1 MFNRVSDTKAEIW
14 HKEDN
19 KKIVELEYVRVGVWM
34 SWCIVNLHTDYYL
47 SASCVDE
54 IREVQKKL
62 NADKYAF
69 INDL

>member
-1 MFNRVSDTKAEIW
+1 MFNRVSDTKVEIW
-14 HKEDN
+14 HREDDL
-19 KKIVELEYVRVGVWM
+19 KIVELEYVIVGAWM
-34 SWCIVNLHTDYYL
+34 SWVIVNLHKEYYL

-62 NADKYAF
+62 NADKYIF